1 MSVFLLFNSYLSSQH
16 VIYRHYHDFCTTSIA
31 KFRSSG
37 LFLPGREEELGLHV
51 KRRSHFLQ
59 KPSFSKEVVPASR
72 LQVFPRIP
80 QCLGKHSVSDCFGV
94 IYYELPIIGTEL
106 SAAD

>member
-31 KFRSSG
+31 TFRSSG
-37 LFLPGREEELGLHV
+37 LFLPGREEKLGLHV

-72 LQVFPRIP
+72 LQVFP

-94 IYYELPIIGTEL
+94 IYHELPIIGTEI